1 MTIAQERGPGV
12 TGLVPLPRLVG
23 LDGHDDGERDGEGE
37 DEMSRARARASDGE
51 VRGSERAQGSA
62 IELRQP

>member
-12 TGLVPLPRLVG
+12 TGLVPLSRVVG

-37 DEMSRARARASDGE
+37 DEMSRARASDGE